1 MDRSQFLD
9 QFNREAR
16 RERSPQHRAARI
28 KRDNASAKQAV
39 TETIRL
45 KRTRQLRANRKNLSI
60 AQGLRKCREL
70 RGISRDEF
78 AQAMGITRRALYNYE
93 AGLRSVPGELIEK
106 IAKNGDLE
114 LHEILGT
121 KFENPPTERRKSDAT
136 LAIRIYLNLK
146 YEISE
151 ASDSQVSHISADDTD
166 MQRLA
171 ADAAVS
177 WSNTAKVTEK
187 SIANVTK
194 RLAEQLADDYALTD
208 LANSWHLESG

>member
-28 KRDNASAKQAV
+28 KRDNARANQAV
-39 TETIRL
+39 AERIRF
-45 KRTRQLRANRKNLSI
+45 KRTQQLRASRKNLCI

-70 RGISRDEF
+70 RGMSRDEF

-93 AGLRSVPGELIEK
+93 TGLRSVPGELIEK

-114 LHEILGT
+114 LHDILGT

-136 LAIRIYLNLK
+136 LAIRIYKNLK
-146 YEISE
+146 FEFAE
-151 ASDSQVSHISADDTD
+151 ASNSEVSHISADDTD
-166 MQRLA
+166 MQRVA
-171 ADAAVS
+171 ADAAAA
-177 WSNTAKVTEK
+177 WSHTAKVTEK
-187 SIANVTK
+187 SIAKLTK
-194 RLAEQLADDYALTD
+194 RLAAQLADDYALTD
-208 LANSWHLESG
+208 LANSWHLEND